1 VRLGGGQV
9 LTAALVLAILAV
21 LGSALFGEHGVTHLL
36 RLNAEQR
43 KQSDTTFSLLQQN
56 ARLLEEVRKLRNDE
70 LYLEGLARR
79 QLGLVKPNE
88 TVYRSGRPLTLIST
102 SQPSW

>member
-1 VRLGGGQV
+1 MRLGGGQV
-9 LTAALVLAILAV
+9 LTAALILAIVAV
-21 LGSALFGEHGVTHLL
+21 LVSALFGEHGVTHLL

-43 KQSDTTFSLLQQN
+43 KQSDATFSLLQQN
-56 ARLLEEVRKLRNDE
+56 ARLLDEVRKLRSDQ

-88 TVYRSGRPLTLIST
+88 TVYRWNRPAS
-102 SQPSW
+102 

>member
-9 LTAALVLAILAV
+9 LTAALILAIVAV
-21 LGSALFGEHGVTHLL
+21 LVSTLFGEHGVTHLV

-56 ARLLEEVRKLRNDE
+56 ARLLEEVRKLRSDQ

-79 QLGLVKPNE
+79 QLGFVKPNE
-88 TVYRSGRPLTLIST
+88 TVYRSGRPAS
-102 SQPSW
+102 

>member
-9 LTAALVLAILAV
+9 LTAALILAIIAV
-21 LGSALFGEHGVTHLL
+21 LVSALFGEHGVTHLL
-36 RLNAEQR
+36 RLSAEQQ

-56 ARLLEEVRKLRNDE
+56 ARLLEEVRRLRSDE

-88 TVYRSGRPLTLIST
+88 TVYRSSRPAS
-102 SQPSW
+102 